1 MGGDAFD
8 MVLYLFV
15 LGPAV
20 EWCLK
25 SKRVNGSRPGSRR
38 GIGLAVALLAAV
50 AAVRLSADIWGR
62 PENAFSILGLR
73 VDASTSEI
81 KQAYRKMPNPNP
93 NPTPNPN
100 PNPNPKPNPNISQA
114 SSRCSPRSSST
125 AGRRR

>member
-73 VDASTSEI
+73 VAQRSVGSTRE
-81 KQAYRKMPNPNP
+81 A
-93 NPTPNPN
+93 
-100 PNPNPKPNPNISQA
+100 
-114 SSRCSPRSSST
+114 
-125 AGRRR
+125 RRRRVPRDATPWSAAEPALPL